1 MELLNY
7 INISIDILS
16 TLKVNEIMEKHKK
29 TKNAN
34 ISEDFESLLIRE
46 EAVIRSH
53 IALSNK
59 IKLEND
65 TYKVKIDTYEEEQ
78 KKFDEKIKK
87 IKEEYE
93 NKINDLNKEIE
104 NLNKIKN
111 ELEKNAKINM
121 EKLELKEKEINNLKF
136 EINNLM
142 KTEIKSNKDIKKIDA
157 LKEKLLIK
165 NNSSNIGIKF
175 KINNSDLEPINK
187 YTNAHPNS
195 ARHIYKFSYISQIG
209 KLSRVFIERNK
220 LFNSIEQIPKTNPSL
235 IKKENSIFSGFNNSY
250 YINGSDISRIKRIKQ
265 NFSFIDAS
273 RNNSKNNVK
282 TEDDENLNIKK
293 TKGNKNLLLP
303 RNGINKLTKNF
314 YSINKK
320 DKGDNYEEYIKKIN
334 NKKNILINAQQEKKK
349 LFLINQPTKKIFNE
363 NSISNINSHK
373 KEYKQIN
380 KFRISS
386 VNKDSVNK
394 GEISLKMEER
404 KKNFIPNKVLEDKS
418 INNTNNDIYTS
429 NSIINN
435 NITAFKI
442 STKKIKKI
450 NFEIKKSEK

>member
-142 KTEIKSNKDIKKIDA
+142 KTEIKSNKEIKTIDA
-157 LKEKLLIK
+157 LKEKQLIK

-175 KINNSDLEPINK
+175 KINN
-187 YTNAHPNS
+187 
-195 ARHIYKFSYISQIG
+195 
-209 KLSRVFIERNK
+209 FI
-220 LFNSIEQIPKTNPSL
+220 I
-235 IKKENSIFSGFNNSY
+235 
-250 YINGSDISRIKRIKQ
+250 
-265 NFSFIDAS
+265 
-273 RNNSKNNVK
+273 
-282 TEDDENLNIKK
+282 
-293 TKGNKNLLLP
+293 
-303 RNGINKLTKNF
+303 
-314 YSINKK
+314 
-320 DKGDNYEEYIKKIN
+320 
-334 NKKNILINAQQEKKK
+334 
-349 LFLINQPTKKIFNE
+349 
-363 NSISNINSHK
+363 
-373 KEYKQIN
+373 
-380 KFRISS
+380 
-386 VNKDSVNK
+386 
-394 GEISLKMEER
+394 
-404 KKNFIPNKVLEDKS
+404 
-418 INNTNNDIYTS
+418 
-429 NSIINN
+429 
-435 NITAFKI
+435 
-442 STKKIKKI
+442 
-450 NFEIKKSEK
+450 